1 MESQIH
7 LPYLR
12 EVLVFLLAAG
22 LAIPL
27 LQRFVSLVIAYFLV
41 GSLIGPYGLG
51 LLADTFEPISW
62 IVITDLE
69 GVATLAEL
77 GVIFLLFVIGLEL
90 SFQRLWSMR
99 RLVFG
104 LGSAQIL
111 VTGTVVAGIAF
122 AWGNSAATAVILGAC
137 LALSSTAIVTQLLIE
152 AGRLGSPP
160 AARRSR
166 SC

>member
-122 AWGNSAATAVILGAC
+122 VRKRQYSHVQRIKQFGGTHSH
-137 LALSSTAIVTQLLIE
+137 
-152 AGRLGSPP
+152 SP
-160 AARRSR
+160 
-166 SC
+166 